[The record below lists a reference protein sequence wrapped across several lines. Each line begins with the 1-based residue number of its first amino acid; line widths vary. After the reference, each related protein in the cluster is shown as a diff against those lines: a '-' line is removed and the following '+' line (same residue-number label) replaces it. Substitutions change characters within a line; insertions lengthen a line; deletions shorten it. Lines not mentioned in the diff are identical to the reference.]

1 MKKQISLIILAL
13 TFFLY
18 SNLQAKRIAVIF
30 GTNYKGND
38 AGIPP
43 LDLCEADAKLMEET
57 LKTHGQ
63 FDEAKVLLGSMV
75 VASNVKSALEN
86 LVKTTTKEDVV
97 FLYFS
102 GHGTYQRDSS
112 APNGLRNYIVMY
124 NRPHVSDKE
133 LNDWMQG
140 IKAKVVWV
148 FDCCFSGG
156 IVKKGKETRGMGDIP
171 IPENSPGTVIQDG
184 DQNFYFKNAVL
195 IGSSDSNE
203 TSIEVRGN
211 INHGIFTYYFAQAL
225 NPSNGDLNNDKTV
238 TLYEAFEWS
247 SKRVTEHAKQLRH
260 KQNPQI
266 RGNASGYLIAG
277 NLKPITPNNPNP
289 QNNVVSP
296 QPEVSPTPNP
306 NNPVNPVDPV
316 TPEEPPIV
324 DQGNYGTIE
333 LATTI
338 LKSRQAGQ
346 NTMDPTE
353 ILRKNRIGDQDR
365 KIRVLV
371 SGNEYPTKI
380 EWLDEK
386 QLQQKTEEEI
396 PLGQYSFNAKV
407 YKNKA
412 AYIII
417 TKVPSGAHEVQ
428 IEADDYP
435 IIRKVIGVEKNKTSK
450 ELIVASLNNYG
461 SIQGKV
467 FYKNFEQPLAG
478 QEVWMPTITGVNIIY
493 KMKTTKDGSFWFL
506 NLPPGNYYQ
515 LKVSFLENLDL
526 DNRFLKVKAGEVT
539 KVDVVLN
546 RKSVKE

>member
-1 MKKQISLIILAL
+1 MKRFQ
-13 TFFLY
+13 FFLSIMLILVLL
-18 SNLQAKRIAVIF
+18 SNLEAKRIAVIF
-30 GTNYKGND
+30 GSNYKGND

-43 LDLCEADAKLMEET
+43 LELCETDAKLMEET
-57 LKTHGQ
+57 LKKHGQ
-63 FDEAKVLLGSMV
+63 FEEAKVFLGSMV
-75 VASNVKSALEN
+75 VASNVKNILEEIA
-86 LVKTTTKEDVV
+86 KTTTKEDTV
-97 FLYFS
+97 FIYFS

-124 NRPHVSDKE
+124 TRPHVSDKE
-133 LNDWMQG
+133 LNEWMQG
-140 IKAKVVWV
+140 LKAKVVWT

-156 IVKKGKETRGMGDIP
+156 IVKKGKETRGTGDIP

-184 DQNFYFKNAVL
+184 NQNFYFKDAVL

-211 INHGIFTYYFAQAL
+211 INHGIFTYYFAQGL
-225 NPSNGDLNNDKTV
+225 NPVNGDLNNDKTV

-247 SKRVTEHAKQLRH
+247 SKRVTEHAKKLNH

-277 NLKPITPNNPNP
+277 NLKPVLPNNPNP
-289 QNNVVSP
+289 QNNVVTP
-296 QPEVSPTPNP
+296 QPEVSPNPQPNH
-306 NNPVNPVDPV
+306 PVNPSDPV
-316 TPEEPPIV
+316 TPEEPPVV

-353 ILRKNRIGDQDR
+353 ILRKNQLGDVDR
-365 KIRVLV
+365 KIRILV

-380 EWLDEK
+380 EWLEEK
-386 QLQQKTEEEI
+386 QLEKKTQEEI
-396 PLGQYSFNAKV
+396 PLGVYSYNGKV
-407 YKNKA
+407 YKNHA
-412 AYIII
+412 AYITI
-417 TKVPSGAHEVQ
+417 TKVPTGVHEVQ

-435 IIRKVIGVEKNKTSK
+435 VTRKVIGVEKNNVSK
-450 ELIVASLNNYG
+450 ELIVVSLSNYG

-478 QEVWMPTITGVNIIY
+478 QEVWMPTVTGVNLIY
-493 KMKTTKDGSFWFL
+493 KMKTTKEGSFWFL
-506 NLPPGNYYQ
+506 NLPPGNFYQ